1 MIRVGRCYK
10 DDMEE
15 LQQLGD
21 ILTSCKLLVN
31 NKDALVGERV
41 ISQRTKE
48 VIDGVLKVSF
58 EKLLFRAG

>member
-15 LQQLGD
+15 LQQLGN
-21 ILTSCKLLVN
+21 ILTSCKLLIN

-48 VIDGVLKVSF
+48 VIDEVLKVSF
-58 EKLLFRAG
+58 GKLLF

>member
-15 LQQLGD
+15 LQQLGN

-58 EKLLFRAG
+58 EKLLFQAG